1 MWAELLQSLTRGYN
15 EHGFEAWTIPCLY
28 VVSNHLRIFAI
39 KADEERNNNT
49 SLGYNDAQFIDEY
62 DDPESQEN
70 QTLRDCCVRIN
81 RVFNICLADR
91 YESLLTSP
99 DSPGSDSVETSS
111 APLEESRKWGIYYI
125 ANLIFKIYFKLDSG
139 NLSKN
144 IIKAISAGR
153 GDMPPLSRF
162 PKSQQVT
169 FNYYQGLLH
178 FLEEDYV
185 QV

>member
-1 MWAELLQSLTRGYN
+1 M
-15 EHGFEAWTIPCLY
+15 
-28 VVSNHLRIFAI
+28 SNHLRIFAI

-49 SLGYNDAQFIDEY
+49 SLGNPTEMESYDDF

-70 QTLRDCCVRIN
+70 QTLRDCCTRVN

-91 YESLLTSP
+91 YDILFSSP
-99 DSPGSDSVETSS
+99 DNYSASDRVIR
-111 APLEESRKWGIYYI
+111 APLDESRKWGIYYI
-125 ANLIFKIYFKLDSG
+125 ANLIFKIYFKLDSAS
-139 NLSKN
+139 LSKN

-153 GDMPPLSRF
+153 GDMPPLDRF

-169 FNYYQGLLH
+169 FNYFQGVLF

-185 QV
+185 EVGGSGKQARVVSFADEVV